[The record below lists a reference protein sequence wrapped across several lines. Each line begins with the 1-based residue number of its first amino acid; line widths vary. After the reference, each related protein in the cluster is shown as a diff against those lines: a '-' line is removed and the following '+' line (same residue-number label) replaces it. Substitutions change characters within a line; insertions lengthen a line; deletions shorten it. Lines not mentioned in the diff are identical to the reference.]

1 MSKQVEK
8 PSSIIIAKKDEIYE
22 MKKRNLSFLLANMIY
37 SGDLLKYKIIEIAL
51 YEEGQKASK
60 EEIVELFDMKKD
72 EIEMLSEVDYSIAN
86 IIKTLSIHDE
96 NVKDEFNSLI
106 SSNYESEK
114 DILLDYLTRK
124 TFEYLN

>member
-8 PSSIIIAKKDEIYE
+8 LSSIIIAKKDESYE

-51 YEEGQKASK
+51 HEEGQKASK

-86 IIKTLSIHDE
+86 IIKTLSIHNK

-114 DILLDYLTRK
+114 DILLDYLAKK
-124 TFEYLN
+124 TIEYLN

>member
-37 SGDLLKYKIIEIAL
+37 SGDLLKCKIIEIAL
-51 YEEGQKASK
+51 HDEVQKASK

-72 EIEMLSEVDYSIAN
+72 EIEMLSEIDYSIAN
-86 IIKTLSIHDE
+86 IIKTLSIHNK

-114 DILLDYLTRK
+114 DILLDYLTKK
-124 TFEYLN
+124 TVEYLN